1 MHDVLGRSVLIS
13 RPSRAVVLRALEP
26 TDAADLLELRR
37 RNRHYFAPSEPLRDH
52 DWFTLQRQ
60 RSELEDEADARAAG
74 RSLSF
79 GVFADDVL
87 VGRLAL
93 TSIVRGAFQNAYLGY
108 AIDQHHTGRGIGT
121 AAVSE
126 AITIAWDHGLHRVQA
141 AVSLDNTASK
151 RVLERI
157 GFRHEGLALR
167 YLLLAGRWTDQELWA
182 ITTEDEKRVHPER
195 L

>member
-1 MHDVLGRSVLIS
+1 VVGRSVLIS
-13 RPSRAVVLRALEP
+13 GLSHAVVLRALEP
-26 TDAADLLELRR
+26 PDAAELLELRR
-37 RNRHYFAPSEPLRDH
+37 RNRQYFAPSKPLRDD
-52 DWFTLQRQ
+52 DWFTLRRQ
-60 RSELEDEADARAAG
+60 RSALEVEAEERAAG

-93 TSIVRGAFQNAYLGY
+93 SSIVRGAFQNAYLGY
-108 AIDQHHTGRGIGT
+108 AIDEHHAGRGIGT
-121 AAVSE
+121 AAVSQ
-126 AITIAWDHGLHRVQA
+126 AIAIAWEHGLHRVQA

-151 RVLERI
+151 RVLERV

-182 ITTEDEKRVHPER
+182 ITTEDELRTCPGAPVT
-195 L
+195 